1 MHTWTASPVAEI
13 WRHLRYLR
21 STQNAKNLL
30 QLNCDSGREQA
41 WSDSDAGATAP
52 EISACIRQ
60 ADEYFQASR
69 NVGLPT
75 RPLLLFYCAQT
86 LAKATILASDANVHL
101 RSLNYDGLNTR

>member
-30 QLNCDSGREQA
+30 QLKCDSGREQV
-41 WSDSDAGATAP
+41 WSDSDAGTAAA

-75 RPLLLFYCAQT
+75 RPLLLSTAP
-86 LAKATILASDANVHL
+86 KP
-101 RSLNYDGLNTR
+101 